1 MVCLKSEGTLASGMI
16 IRNMQHMGSQVQ
28 YARQS
33 GRMHHVYRAYGRAGI
48 IWTTAP
54 TLGNASGFLI
64 GPHDAILLD
73 IGVCLCV
80 CARAC
85 ECVCVCLCVC
95 LCVCVCVCACVR
107 VLGRAKPR
115 RRPRQ
120 ERGNAQPESAP
131 AYWHPRRRS
140 STSCMNH
147 SARMRI
153 FTHEVMQ
160 CPPMR
165 RRRPR
170 PRAMAARRRG
180 PRPTASTSAPT
191 RCSSRCT
198 LTAASRSR
206 ACPS

>member
-95 LCVCVCVCACVR
+95 LCVCVCVCVR
-107 VLGRAKPR
+107 VCVCSAGQSPEGGHGKSGATHSPRARLPTGT
-115 RRPRQ
+115 PD
-120 ERGNAQPESAP
+120 EGAAP
-131 AYWHPRRRS
+131 A
-140 STSCMNH
+140 
-147 SARMRI
+147 A
-153 FTHEVMQ
+153 
-160 CPPMR
+160 
-165 RRRPR
+165 
-170 PRAMAARRRG
+170 
-180 PRPTASTSAPT
+180 
-191 RCSSRCT
+191 
-198 LTAASRSR
+198 
-206 ACPS
+206 